1 MCFVC
6 VLSEN
11 RTRTIH
17 KDSIYSLD
25 RCFLGSGLKEK
36 KDREYTNILQG
47 FHSLFEHMRF
57 EATSER
63 GKKDA
68 ESTRAIHK
76 KSIYCLDRR
85 FLRSGLREEKD
96 HPNKQLAKVHSL
108 FEQMRLEA
116 RFEREEG
123 SESYSHKQF
132 TRISF
137 GV

>member
-1 MCFVC
+1 M
-6 VLSEN
+6 
-11 RTRTIH
+11 
-17 KDSIYSLD
+17 
-25 RCFLGSGLKEK
+25 GSGLKEE

-57 EATSER
+57 EATFER
-63 GKKDA
+63 EKKDA

-76 KSIYCLDRR
+76 KSIYCLDRC

-96 HPNKQLAKVHSL
+96 HPILHKQLARVHSL

-123 SESYSHKQF
+123 SESTQTLHKDF
-132 TRISF
+132 IWCLNRSLLRPNLRCN
-137 GV
+137 GRWRCMPVSR

>member
-1 MCFVC
+1 
-6 VLSEN
+6 
-11 RTRTIH
+11 
-17 KDSIYSLD
+17 
-25 RCFLGSGLKEK
+25 
-36 KDREYTNILQG
+36 
-47 FHSLFEHMRF
+47 MRF
-57 EATSER
+57 EATFER

-123 SESYSHKQF
+123 SESTQTVHKDF
-132 TRISF
+132 IWCLNRSLLRPNLKEAMVAG
-137 GV
+137 GVCQSADSAHYLVGERGGELREAGWKHE